1 MESNLKI
8 GNNSAK
14 GLYVGDNK
22 IMGGGQKITLNN
34 LYEDSLP
41 VTDYNNNDQWI
52 FPDQHLDAQAGE
64 QLLTISQTYDLFV
77 ISVFYITQ

>member
-22 IMGGGQKITLNN
+22 IMGGSKDN
-34 LYEDSLP
+34 S
-41 VTDYNNNDQWI
+41 
-52 FPDQHLDAQAGE
+52 
-64 QLLTISQTYDLFV
+64 
-77 ISVFYITQ
+77 

>member
-22 IMGGGQKITLNN
+22 IMGGGGQKITLNN
-34 LYEDSLP
+34 LN
-41 VTDYNNNDQWI
+41 V
-52 FPDQHLDAQAGE
+52 
-64 QLLTISQTYDLFV
+64 
-77 ISVFYITQ
+77 

>member
-34 LYEDSLP
+34 LN
-41 VTDYNNNDQWI
+41 V
-52 FPDQHLDAQAGE
+52 
-64 QLLTISQTYDLFV
+64 
-77 ISVFYITQ
+77 